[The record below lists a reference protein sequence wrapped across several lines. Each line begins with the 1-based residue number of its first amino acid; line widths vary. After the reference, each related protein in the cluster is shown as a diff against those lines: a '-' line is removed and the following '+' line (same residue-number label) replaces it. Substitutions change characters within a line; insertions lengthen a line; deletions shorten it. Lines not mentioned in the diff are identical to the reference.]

1 MEGMEGG
8 QLELFKGDKEV
19 GKEHL
24 RAGGIPQEMVETVSY
39 ENPGKMILTHGSEVL
54 HHVTPVTSDHIRL
67 TLIFGLSPANTFQP
81 PLTILSSMIRVD
93 WATGVAPYEYY
104 REKAW
109 QASHALA
116 YLAKRTTFTLS
127 GEELAR
133 KLRSVTAE
141 LERAADLLDGTTVD
155 TITFFD
161 ETKNNEEMD
170 YEKEA

>member
-1 MEGMEGG
+1 M
-8 QLELFKGDKEV
+8 
-19 GKEHL
+19 
-24 RAGGIPQEMVETVSY
+24 
-39 ENPGKMILTHGSEVL
+39 
-54 HHVTPVTSDHIRL
+54 TPVTSDHVRL
-67 TLIFGLSPANTFQP
+67 TLIFGLSPANAFQP

-93 WATGVAPYEYY
+93 WASGVAPYEFY

-116 YLAKRTTFTLS
+116 YLAQETSFTHS

-141 LERAADLLDGTTVD
+141 LARAADLLDGSTSD

-161 ETKNNEEMD
+161 ETKNKEEMD
-170 YEKEA
+170 YEKET